1 MELKDIEERV
11 IKLERNQEELKNFVN
26 KSIGDIQVGI
36 AEIKV
41 ILTERLEKENL
52 KNTIL
57 ENDIKSQ
64 NERVKKLEDNQQWLW
79 RTVTASII
87 GIVVSAI
94 VFSIK
99 LMG

>member
-57 ENDIKSQ
+57 ENNIKSQ
-64 NERVKKLEDNQQWLW
+64 NDRVKKLEDNQQWLW